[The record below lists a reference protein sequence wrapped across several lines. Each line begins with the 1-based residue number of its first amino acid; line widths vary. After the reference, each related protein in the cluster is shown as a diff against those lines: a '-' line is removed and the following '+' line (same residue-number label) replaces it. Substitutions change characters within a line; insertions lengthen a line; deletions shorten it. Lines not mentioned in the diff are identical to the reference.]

1 MKRIIRRAL
10 LPLAL
15 LVVAIVGQYAAVRL
29 LSSVDLVDRLMVRGQ
44 AAYVV
49 LAGALLAL
57 RFFALFVGPGWLVAT
72 LVVGARPAA
81 TDATNSER

>member
-1 MKRIIRRAL
+1 MRRAL

-15 LVVAIVGQYAAVRL
+15 LAVAIVGHVIAVRL

-44 AAYVV
+44 AAYAA
-49 LAGALLAL
+49 LAAALLGL

-72 LVVGARPAA
+72 LVVGSRHVA
-81 TDATNSER
+81 TDVTKPER